1 MKKLFVCIPVVAVL
15 SLVLAAG
22 SLAQV
27 GRDTRQRGREGWG
40 PGDRYGKMYDVKT
53 VETINGEVVSVTKMT
68 PMKGMSSGLHLTL
81 KTDKETVSVH
91 LGPSW
96 YLEKQDVK
104 IEPKDT
110 IEVKGSRITFNGKPA
125 IIAAEVKKGA
135 EVLRLR
141 DETGSPVWA
150 RWKPPWD

>member
-1 MKKLFVCIPVVAVL
+1 MKRLFVCIPVVAIL
-15 SLVLAAG
+15 SLVLAVG

-40 PGDRYGKMYDVKT
+40 SGDRYGKMYDTKT
-53 VETINGEVVSVTKMT
+53 VETISGEVVSVTKMT
-68 PMKGMSSGLHLTL
+68 PMEGMSSGLHLTL
-81 KTDKETVSVH
+81 KTGKETVSVH

-96 YLEKQDVK
+96 YLQKQVVK

-141 DETGSPVWA
+141 DESGHPVWA
-150 RWKPPWD
+150 RYKAPWD

>member
-1 MKKLFVCIPVVAVL
+1 MKKLFVCIPVVAIL
-15 SLVLAAG
+15 SLVLAAW

-40 PGDRYGKMYDVKT
+40 SEDRYGKMYDTKT

-68 PMKGMSSGLHLTL
+68 PMKGISSGLHLTL

-141 DETGSPVWA
+141 DESGYPVWV
-150 RWKPPWD
+150 RWKPPWE